1 MQVFKGICLA
11 AETTADP
18 GQLERNHGQQSAQN
32 RNRALRIE
40 TEPWAQES
48 RPKICEKDMRE
59 AKPP

>member
-1 MQVFKGICLA
+1 MA

-18 GQLERNHGQQSAQN
+18 GQLERNHGQQ
-32 RNRALRIE
+32 RLRTE

-48 RPKICEKDMRE
+48 KPKIYENDRRE